1 MKINDVE
8 VYHGEIK
15 SSCCSYF
22 IHSSYWWRHDVLFEK
37 RFNIRAKTE
46 KAITAEEL
54 AELSIDTDIIT
65 TNLASASNFAIVQFN
80 ILLSSEEAKEETEK
94 RTPEVRAAIIS
105 TIASLSK
112 EQLVGGGGI
121 TTLEKELSSKLS
133 KIVETGK
140 VERVL
145 VTEFKVQ

>member
-1 MKINDVE
+1 MGKIKVLLVIVFAVAVVGASAMYYMKKVE
-8 VYHGEIK
+8 GEP
-15 SSCCSYF
+15 
-22 IHSSYWWRHDVLFEK
+22 E
-37 RFNIRAKTE
+37 TE
-46 KAITAEEL
+46 KAISAEEL
-54 AELSIDTDIIT
+54 AELSIDTDVIT

-105 TIASLSK
+105 TIAGLK
-112 EQLVGGGGI
+112 KDQLIGGDGI
-121 TTLEKELSSKLS
+121 NILEKELSAKLG

-145 VTEFKVQ
+145 VTEFKIQ

>member
-1 MKINDVE
+1 MGKLKVF
-8 VYHGEIK
+8 V
-15 SSCCSYF
+15 
-22 IHSSYWWRHDVLFEK
+22 VLILVVAVIGGGAMFYLKKDLIFGPE
-37 RFNIRAKTE
+37 TE

-54 AELSIDTDIIT
+54 AALSIDTDIIT

-105 TIASLSK
+105 TIAGLTK
-112 EQLVGGGGI
+112 DQLVGGEGI

>member
-1 MKINDVE
+1 MGKL
-8 VYHGEIK
+8 K
-15 SSCCSYF
+15 
-22 IHSSYWWRHDVLFEK
+22 VLVVLILVVAVIGGGAMFYLKKDLIFGPE
-37 RFNIRAKTE
+37 TE

-54 AELSIDTDIIT
+54 AALSIDTDVIT

-105 TIASLSK
+105 TIAGLNK
-112 EQLVGGGGI
+112 EQLIGGAGI
-121 TTLEKELSSKLS
+121 ATLEKELSSKLS

>member
-1 MKINDVE
+1 MGKL
-8 VYHGEIK
+8 K
-15 SSCCSYF
+15 
-22 IHSSYWWRHDVLFEK
+22 VLVVLILVVAVIGGGAMFYLKKDLIFGPE
-37 RFNIRAKTE
+37 TE

-94 RTPEVRAAIIS
+94 RTAEVRAAIIS
-105 TIASLSK
+105 TIAGLTK
-112 EQLVGGGGI
+112 DQLVGGEGI

>member
-1 MKINDVE
+1 MGKLKVFIVL
-8 VYHGEIK
+8 VLVVAVIGGGAMF
-15 SSCCSYF
+15 YF
-22 IHSSYWWRHDVLFEK
+22 KKDLIFGPE
-37 RFNIRAKTE
+37 TE

-105 TIASLSK
+105 TIAGLTK
-112 EQLVGGGGI
+112 DQLVGGEGI

>member
-1 MKINDVE
+1 MAKLKGLLVIVF
-8 VYHGEIK
+8 VVA
-15 SSCCSYF
+15 F
-22 IHSSYWWRHDVLFEK
+22 IGAGAMFYLKKDLIFGPE
-37 RFNIRAKTE
+37 TE

-54 AELSIDTDIIT
+54 AELSIDTDVIT

-105 TIASLSK
+105 TIAGLNK
-112 EQLVGGGGI
+112 DQLIGGDGI
-121 TTLEKELSSKLS
+121 TTLEKELSAKLG

-145 VTEFKVQ
+145 VTEFKIQ

>member
-1 MKINDVE
+1 MGKLKVF
-8 VYHGEIK
+8 V
-15 SSCCSYF
+15 
-22 IHSSYWWRHDVLFEK
+22 VLILVVAVIGGGAMFYLK
-37 RFNIRAKTE
+37 KDLIFGPKTE

-54 AELSIDTDIIT
+54 AELSIDTDVIT

-105 TIASLSK
+105 TIAGLTK
-112 EQLVGGGGI
+112 DQLVGGEGI

>member
-1 MKINDVE
+1 MGKIKVLLVIIFAVAAIGASAMFYMKKVE
-8 VYHGEIK
+8 AEP
-15 SSCCSYF
+15 
-22 IHSSYWWRHDVLFEK
+22 E
-37 RFNIRAKTE
+37 TE
-46 KAITAEEL
+46 KAISAEEL
-54 AELSIDTDIIT
+54 AELSIDTDVIT

-105 TIASLSK
+105 TIAGLTK
-112 EQLVGGGGI
+112 DQLIGGDGI
-121 TTLEKELSSKLS
+121 NILEKELSAKLG

-145 VTEFKVQ
+145 VTEFKIQ

>member
-1 MKINDVE
+1 MGKLKVFVVAILVIAVIGGGTMFYLKKDLIFGPKV
-8 VYHGEIK
+8 
-15 SSCCSYF
+15 
-22 IHSSYWWRHDVLFEK
+22 
-37 RFNIRAKTE
+37 E

-54 AELSIDTDIIT
+54 AELSIDTDVIT

-105 TIASLSK
+105 TIANLSK
-112 EQLVGGGGI
+112 EQLVGGDGI
-121 TTLEKELSSKLS
+121 TTLEKELSTKLS

>member
-1 MKINDVE
+1 MGKIKVLLVIIFAVAAIGASAMFYMKKVE
-8 VYHGEIK
+8 AEP
-15 SSCCSYF
+15 
-22 IHSSYWWRHDVLFEK
+22 E
-37 RFNIRAKTE
+37 TE
-46 KAITAEEL
+46 KAISAEEL
-54 AELSIDTDIIT
+54 AELSIDTDVIT

-105 TIASLSK
+105 TIAGLTK
-112 EQLVGGGGI
+112 DQLIGEDGI
-121 TTLEKELSSKLS
+121 NILEKELSAKLG

-145 VTEFKVQ
+145 VTEFKIQ

>member
-1 MKINDVE
+1 MFYLKKDLIL
-8 VYHGEIK
+8 GP
-15 SSCCSYF
+15 
-22 IHSSYWWRHDVLFEK
+22 
-37 RFNIRAKTE
+37 KTE

-54 AELSIDTDIIT
+54 AELSIDTDVIT

-94 RTPEVRAAIIS
+94 RTADGHAAY
-105 TIASLSK
+105 TGPNAPLSK
-112 EQLVGGGGI
+112 EQLVGGEGI
-121 TTLEKELSSKLS
+121 TTLEKELSTKLS

-145 VTEFKVQ
+145 VSEFKVQ

>member
-1 MKINDVE
+1 MGKLKVLLIIIIAAAVVGAGAIYFLKI
-8 VYHGEIK
+8 
-15 SSCCSYF
+15 
-22 IHSSYWWRHDVLFEK
+22 DVLGL
-37 RFNIRAKTE
+37 ATE
-46 KAITAEEL
+46 SDKGTSAQEL

-65 TNLASASNFAIVQFN
+65 TNLASSGNFAIVQFN
-80 ILLSSEEAKEETEK
+80 ILLDSKEAKEEATK

-105 TIASLSK
+105 IIA
-112 EQLVGGGGI
+112 GI
-121 TTLEKELSSKLS
+121 TRDQLIGADGIVTLEQELSARLG

>member
-1 MKINDVE
+1 MGKLKVFVVLILV
-8 VYHGEIK
+8 VAVIGGGATF
-15 SSCCSYF
+15 YF
-22 IHSSYWWRHDVLFEK
+22 KKDLIFGPE
-37 RFNIRAKTE
+37 TE

-54 AELSIDTDIIT
+54 AALSIDTDIIT

-105 TIASLSK
+105 TIAGLTK
-112 EQLVGGGGI
+112 DQLVGGEGI
-121 TTLEKELSSKLS
+121 KVLEKELSSKLS

>member
-1 MKINDVE
+1 MGKLKVFIVL
-8 VYHGEIK
+8 VLVVAVIGGGAMF
-15 SSCCSYF
+15 YF
-22 IHSSYWWRHDVLFEK
+22 KKDLIFGPE
-37 RFNIRAKTE
+37 TE

-54 AELSIDTDIIT
+54 AALSIDTDIIT

-105 TIASLSK
+105 TIAGLNK
-112 EQLVGGGGI
+112 EQLIGGAGI
-121 TTLEKELSSKLS
+121 ATLEKELSSKLS

>member
-1 MKINDVE
+1 MGKIKVLLVIVFAVAVVGASAMYYMKKVE
-8 VYHGEIK
+8 GEP
-15 SSCCSYF
+15 
-22 IHSSYWWRHDVLFEK
+22 E
-37 RFNIRAKTE
+37 TE

-54 AELSIDTDIIT
+54 AELSIDTDVIT

-80 ILLSSEEAKEETEK
+80 ILLSSEEAKAETEK

-105 TIASLSK
+105 TIAGLK
-112 EQLVGGGGI
+112 KDQLIGGDGI
-121 TTLEKELSSKLS
+121 NILEKELSAKLG

-145 VTEFKVQ
+145 VTEFKIQ